1 MRGDSDNDDLG
12 FSVRTP
18 SKSTLTIFAAL
29 ELSDINNMSR
39 RLPFGWLS
47 FFMKKL
53 YQFGIDAS
61 LVRKE
66 GFYC

>member
-39 RLPFGWLS
+39 RLPFG
-47 FFMKKL
+47 
-53 YQFGIDAS
+53 
-61 LVRKE
+61 
-66 GFYC
+66 

>member
-53 YQFGIDAS
+53 YQFGI
-61 LVRKE
+61 
-66 GFYC
+66 